1 VPGGGGDAILQSVCK
16 VSKGCLSYLIDKGSP
31 YTLKLFSIGLTLIFK
46 QFIASMISKTRQLKS
61 DFPFPLP
68 PYFPPSTATFVG
80 S

>member
-1 VPGGGGDAILQSVCK
+1 
-16 VSKGCLSYLIDKGSP
+16 
-31 YTLKLFSIGLTLIFK
+31 
-46 QFIASMISKTRQLKS
+46 MISKTRQLKS